1 MRYVAPYLRYSSDNQ
16 REESIEAQLRAIEA
30 YCERNG
36 FTIAKVYADRAKT
49 ATSDKRPEFQQ
60 MIADSEKGL
69 FDTIIVH
76 KLDRFSRNKYDSAY
90 YKRILK
96 VNGIKLLSVTET
108 LDDSPESIILE
119 SLLEG
124 MAEYYSKNLAREVM
138 KGMRETA
145 YQAKHTGG
153 LPPIGYAVDPDTKK
167 YLINDHERGIIE
179 TIFSMFLEGHG
190 YNQIVTVLAE
200 KGYKSRYGRP
210 IGKNV
215 LHDILRNEK
224 YTGVY
229 IFNLASSKDA
239 FGKRNSHRS
248 KNPDDVIRL
257 EGGMPQIISKQD
269 FQLVQEKMNVA
280 KHKPGRQKA
289 KELYLLSGLI
299 VCGECLKNHG
309 HEYALMGNTKHSG
322 RNKLKYVTYRCGNRD
337 RTKQCSNKELRR
349 EYIESYVVSQLYEKI
364 FNEHSIPQLAR
375 QLAEFQTKQ
384 NASYKNEEIRI
395 ERNLRE
401 TEKQIENIVTAVAT
415 GISNAALMSK
425 LDELEQQK
433 EAIEK
438 QIILYRSKTQEAA
451 ISEDA
456 LKHLLA
462 AFKDHVS
469 NRNIPEIKKFI
480 GSYVEKV
487 IVYKE
492 HVELILKLN
501 VEAKQN
507 PQPLAVVDLHGG
519 GEGI

>member
-1 MRYVAPYLRYSSDNQ
+1 MLKYVAPYLRYSSDNQ

-69 FDTIIVH
+69 FEAVIVH
-76 KLDRFSRNKYDSAY
+76 KLDRFSRNKYDNVN

-96 VNGIKLLSVTET
+96 ANGVKLLSVTEN
-108 LDDSPESIILE
+108 LDDSPESVILE

-138 KGMRETA
+138 KGMKETA
-145 YQAKHTGG
+145 YQCKHTGG
-153 LPPIGYAVDPDTKK
+153 LPPIGYRVDPGTKH
-167 YLINDHERGIIE
+167 YLINEDERGIVE
-179 TIFSMFLEGHG
+179 TIFSMFLDGNG
-190 YNQIVTVLAE
+190 YNQIVTALAE
-200 KGYKSRYGRP
+200 RGYRSRYGRP

-224 YTGVY
+224 YTGMY
-229 IFNLASSKDA
+229 IFNLSSSKDA

-248 KNPDDVIRL
+248 KNPEDVIRVD
-257 EGGMPQIISKQD
+257 GGMPQIITKQD
-269 FQLVQEKMNVA
+269 FQLVQEKMDAA
-280 KHKPGRQKA
+280 KHKPGRHKA

-337 RTKQCSNKELRR
+337 RTKQCTNKELRR
-349 EYIESYVVSQLYEKI
+349 EYIESYVISQLYEKI
-364 FNEHSIPQLAR
+364 FNERSIPQLAR
-375 QLAEFQTKQ
+375 QLTSFQTKKD
-384 NASYKNEEIRI
+384 ASYKDEVIRI
-395 ERNLRE
+395 EKNLRE
-401 TEKQIENIVTAVAT
+401 TEKQIENIVNAVAT

-438 QIILYRSKTQEAA
+438 QIML
-451 ISEDA
+451 
-456 LKHLLA
+456 
-462 AFKDHVS
+462 
-469 NRNIPEIKKFI
+469 
-480 GSYVEKV
+480 
-487 IVYKE
+487 
-492 HVELILKLN
+492 
-501 VEAKQN
+501 
-507 PQPLAVVDLHGG
+507 
-519 GEGI
+519 

>member
-36 FTIAKVYADRAKT
+36 LKIVKVYADRAKT

-60 MIADSEKGL
+60 MIADSAKGL

-76 KLDRFSRNKYDSAY
+76 KLDRFSRNKYDSAN

-96 VNGIKLLSVTET
+96 ANGVKLLSITEN

-145 YQAKHTGG
+145 FQCKHTGG
-153 LPPIGYAVDPDTKK
+153 LPPIGYKVDPNTKQ
-167 YLINDHERGIIE
+167 YLINEDERGIVE
-179 TIFSMFLEGHG
+179 TIFSMFLEGNG
-190 YNQIVTVLAE
+190 YNQIVAALAE
-200 KGYKSRYGRP
+200 KGYRSRYGRA

-229 IFNLASSKDA
+229 IFNHASSKDA

-248 KNPDDVIRL
+248 KNPEDVIRV

-269 FQLVQEKMNVA
+269 FQLVQEKMDAA
-280 KHKPGRQKA
+280 KHKPGRHKA

-299 VCGECLKNHG
+299 VCGECLKNYG
-309 HEYALMGNTKHSG
+309 HEYALLGNTKHCG
-322 RNKLKYVTYRCGNRD
+322 RNKLKYVTYRCGNRE
-337 RTKQCSNKELRR
+337 RTKQCVNKELRR
-349 EYIESYVVSQLYEKI
+349 EYVESYVVAQLHEKI
-364 FNEHSIPQLAR
+364 FNEHSIPQLAQ
-375 QLAEFQTKQ
+375 QLAEFQSKKD
-384 NASYKNEEIRI
+384 ASYKNEEVRI
-395 ERNLRE
+395 AKNLRE
-401 TEKQIENIVTAVAT
+401 TEKQIENIVNAVAT
-415 GISNAALMSK
+415 GLSNAALMSK

-438 QIILYRSKTQEAA
+438 QMMLFQSKAQKSSV
-451 ISEDA
+451 SEEA
-456 LKHLLA
+456 LKQLLA
-462 AFKDHVS
+462 AFKDHVTD
-469 NRNIPEIKKFI
+469 RNLPEIKKFI

-501 VEAKQN
+501 VEEKQN
-507 PQPLAVVDLHGG
+507 PQPHAVVDLHGG